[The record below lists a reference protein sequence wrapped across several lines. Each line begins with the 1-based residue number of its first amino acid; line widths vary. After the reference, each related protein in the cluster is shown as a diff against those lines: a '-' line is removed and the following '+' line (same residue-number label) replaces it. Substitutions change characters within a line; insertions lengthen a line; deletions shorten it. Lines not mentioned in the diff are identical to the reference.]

1 MGHVS
6 ASELRRCAHS
16 TLTDD
21 QLIGWFVRAIR
32 LSFSPHI
39 IPPTMRIAVVGG
51 GVSGLSAAWAL
62 NEHSQHQV
70 HLFEAGSYIGGH
82 TNTVLF
88 RKPDD
93 KSKETMVDT

>member
-1 MGHVS
+1 MGHVRRRWCAFNSDRRS
-6 ASELRRCAHS
+6 AHRVVCASH
-16 TLTDD
+16 TPVLLPAHHT
-21 QLIGWFVRAIR
+21 
-32 LSFSPHI
+32 PN
-39 IPPTMRIAVVGG
+39 MRIAGVGG
-51 GVSGLSAAWAL
+51 GVSGLSAAWAV